1 MLRDAAVTTPDVEA
15 SFQPST
21 SPAPN
26 YLRMLWQRKLL
37 LLIGALIG
45 GSLGFWHN
53 SKQPPTYKSSARFQ
67 LVEPALKQVPVQGLE
82 TTAFAQD
89 TTEQVMIMRS
99 EAIMKRAAELGNL
112 QELTEFL
119 NLPPSQIGLM
129 LSVSSKFSIRSLGR
143 TTYEI
148 AYIADTPD
156 TPLRVLQAVNDAYAE
171 HLEKQKELIGAETLS
186 LIEDARGEVLQRL
199 ESLEAEF
206 DKFKRETPLVYR
218 NGEMSSVHRDYADN
232 YLRQKQSLVLRQTE
246 ILSKLAA
253 AKQAISDGDDAE
265 SVLLLLGSDANA
277 ELQNL
282 VGAIL
287 RTDNENRPV
296 DDADAGSSGRALL
309 TVNGSGVASTVLPRD
324 KRSVA
329 LRREALYPLQLQEE
343 ELLRE
348 VGVNHPS
355 VTRLRS
361 RMRMVEAQIKRTEQ
375 SEVEYERQLRQ
386 ISAARTMDLE
396 QEPDES
402 LTAEERQKRYETSV
416 RAWQENQLR
425 LVMLA
430 LEQQKKLVEHEL
442 QVIEEAYDYEV
453 VAMADERAAEL
464 KHDRMT
470 REIERQQALYDR
482 IVGRLD
488 EISITAES
496 AGVRISTLSLPRLGS
511 KVMAIQSRSLFLGT
525 FLGFASMAGICLLLG
540 VSDKSYH
547 SAEEIAA
554 HLKAPVLGHIP
565 YVPRSRFLTKLAP
578 LEGSKLNKMLHTYH
592 RPKNWVSE
600 AYKALRTALFFS
612 DQGGGSKVL
621 LVTSAAPSE
630 GKSTIA
636 SNIAITI
643 AQSGKS
649 VLLVDADLRR
659 PNIGK
664 LFGIDAE
671 KGLAWVLNEL
681 AASRKKGAG
690 FNIVAE
696 AIQQSEVDNISVI
709 AAGAKVENPAEILTS
724 VSLETF
730 LDLVRERFDMVI
742 IDSPPLLA
750 VTDPSNIAPRVDGVI
765 MVVRLGKQT
774 RPRAAQANGMLET
787 LGANLV
793 GIVVN
798 GVGAKEAGYYGRYGS
813 RDGYYNGG
821 FYRNGYGYSYG
832 YSYKYGEYGEYYE
845 EDDRNGKNGKE
856 GSRRGK
862 DKKKSSKV

>member
-1 MLRDAAVTTPDVEA
+1 MLRDAAATPPDAEA
-15 SFQPST
+15 AFKPNA

-37 LLIGALIG
+37 LIVGGLIG
-45 GSLGFWHN
+45 GSVGFWHN
-53 SKQPPTYKSSARFQ
+53 SQQPPTYKSSARFQ
-67 LVEPALKQVPVQGLE
+67 LVEPAVKQVPVQGVE
-82 TTAFAQD
+82 AAAFAED
-89 TTEQVMIMRS
+89 ATEQIMIMRS
-99 EAIMKRAAELGNL
+99 ETIMKRAAELGNL

-119 NLPPSQIGLM
+119 NLPPGQVGLM
-129 LSVSSKFSIRSLGR
+129 LSTSSKFSVRSLGR

-148 AYIADTPD
+148 AYVADTPD

-171 HLEKQKELIGAETLS
+171 HLEKQKELIGAETLT

-199 ESLEAEF
+199 EALEADF

-232 YLRQKQSLVLRQTE
+232 YLRQKQALVLRQTE
-246 ILSKLAA
+246 IVSKLAA
-253 AKQAISDGDDAE
+253 AKQAIDGGDDSE

-282 VGAIL
+282 VGAVL
-287 RTDNENRPV
+287 MTDVENRPV
-296 DDADAGSSGRALL
+296 VDQEDGSNGRALL
-309 TVNGSGVASTVLPRD
+309 TVNGRGAASTVLPRE

-329 LRREALYPLQLQEE
+329 LRREALFPLQMQEE

-355 VTRLRS
+355 VSRLQS

-375 SEVEYERQLRQ
+375 SEAEYERQLLQ
-386 ISAARTMDLE
+386 ISEAKILDVD
-396 QEPDES
+396 QETDES
-402 LTAEERQKRYETSV
+402 LTAEERQKRYEISIQ
-416 RAWQENQLR
+416 RWQEKQLR

-430 LEQQKKLVEHEL
+430 LEQQKKLIEHEL

-453 VAMADERAAEL
+453 VAMADERTAEL
-464 KHDRMT
+464 QHDRMT
-470 REIERQQALYDR
+470 REIERQQTLYDR

-488 EISITAES
+488 EISIMSES

-511 KVMAIQSRSLFLGT
+511 KVTAIQSRSLFLGT
-525 FLGFASMAGICLLLG
+525 LLGFASTAGICLLLG
-540 VSDKSYH
+540 ISDKSYH

-554 HLKAPVLGHIP
+554 HLRAPVLGHIP

-578 LEGSKLNKMLHTYH
+578 LEGSQLNKMLHTFH

-612 DQGGGSKVL
+612 DQGGDSKVL

-636 SNIAITI
+636 GNIAITI

-659 PNIGK
+659 PNVGK
-664 LFGIDAE
+664 LFGIEAE
-671 KGLAWVLNEL
+671 KGLAWAVTEL
-681 AASRKKGAG
+681 AANKEKGAG
-690 FNIVAE
+690 FSIIAE
-696 AIQQSEVDNISVI
+696 AIQQSEMENISI
-709 AAGAKVENPAEILTS
+709 IPAGEKVENPAEILTS
-724 VSLETF
+724 TSLETF
-730 LDLVRERFDMVI
+730 IDLVRNRFDMVI

-774 RPRAAQANGMLET
+774 RPRAAQAHGMLET

-832 YSYKYGEYGEYYE
+832 YSYQYGEYDEYYE
-845 EDDRNGKNGKE
+845 QDEKRNGGRK
-856 GSRRGK
+856 RR
-862 DKKKSSKV
+862 KKAAEKV